1 MSKYK
6 IQGTDM
12 DEYFNT
18 GNSVI
23 TAPYTNLPFYDPAT
37 EEYEKITSN
46 IGYSIAGIDVS
57 ELYDIKSKFQ
67 EISTTSTTENGT
79 LSIPTWAKGVKVFL
93 GTMQGTKG
101 NDSAPA
107 SDGKGGAGRG
117 PFSVGVT
124 GEAGLQ
130 GLKGNDNHIENCP
143 IANGNKK
150 REKFGGGGGPGGD
163 GGPGGPAGLGAAG
176 GRGGTGGRGASGG
189 QGGAGVRY
197 SSPSIINLDS
207 IRGNGI
213 NYSVSENAVSLS
225 STNFIYAAN
234 RGSGGKD
241 ANNPNA
247 GNNGNDAKGGN
258 NGKQGQQ
265 GFQGNKGQD
274 GGTSCGDNGSGDAG
288 TKGGQGGQGGKGDDA
303 TAGNNGNAGDDGNNG
318 DPGADGNV
326 SVTGPSDLGAQS
338 YSTNSHTSNKI
349 IVHFFID

>member
-6 IQGTDM
+6 VQGTDL
-12 DEYFNT
+12 DEYFST

-23 TAPYTNLPFYDPAT
+23 TAPYTDFPFYDTAT

-79 LSIPTWAKGVKVFL
+79 LSIPTWAKGAKVFL
-93 GTMQGTKG
+93 GTMQGIKG
-101 NDSAPA
+101 NDSTPA
-107 SDGKGGAGRG
+107 SDGTPGNALG
-117 PFSVGVT
+117 PFTTGNVGDP
-124 GEAGLQ
+124 GLQ
-130 GLKGNDNHIENCP
+130 GAKGNDHHVDNCP
-143 IANGNKK
+143 TDSRK
-150 REKFGGGGGPGGD
+150 REKFGGAGGAGGD
-163 GGPGGPAGLGAAG
+163 GGPGGPPGLGALG
-176 GRGGTGGRGASGG
+176 GKGGTGGRGATGG
-189 QGGAGVRY
+189 EGGAGVRY

-225 STNFIYAAN
+225 SANFIYAAN
-234 RGSGGKD
+234 RGLNGKD
-241 ANNPNA
+241 ANTPNA
-247 GNNGNDAKGGN
+247 GNNGNNATGGN

-265 GFQGNKGQD
+265 GFQGNRGQD
-274 GGTSCGDNGSGDAG
+274 GGKSCGDSGSAGAG
-288 TKGGQGGQGGKGDDA
+288 TKGDQGGQGGKGDDA
-303 TAGNNGNAGDDGNNG
+303 TAGTPGTAGDDGNNG
-318 DPGADGNV
+318 DTGADGNV